1 MTRVI
6 YTTSDGLKRVY
17 DTPAGKPPTSGAFI
31 GPPYLLDLLDEYD
44 HVSFNEIINISNAL
58 VDRGIT
64 SYAFLKRGEVLD
76 VIRQFTKL
84 PESEQR
90 ELREL
95 IVGVYQKDYYG
106 LSEDFVNG

>member
-1 MTRVI
+1 MARVI
-6 YTTSDGLKRVY
+6 YTNSDGFKQVY

-31 GPPYLLDLLDEYD
+31 GPPDLSEVSDL
-44 HVSFNEIINISNAL
+44 VSFNEIKNISNAL

-64 SYAFLKRGEVLD
+64 SYAVLKRGEVSEI
-76 VIRQFTKL
+76 IRQFTKL

-90 ELREL
+90 ELREA
-95 IVGVYQKDYYG
+95 IVGAYQNDYYG